1 MSARQTLCATKRLVV
16 KVGTTQI
23 TDNGALSRA
32 RMEALADAIRELRA
46 RKIEVV
52 LVSSGAISAGVGIM
66 NLQSK
71 KGLSIPY
78 RQAAAAI
85 GQTRLM
91 QLYSEAFARH
101 AIPVGQVLLT
111 RDVLRNRERYLNA
124 ANTLA
129 TLLKLG
135 ALPIINEND
144 TMVVDEIKVGDN
156 DRLAAM
162 VAELV
167 NADLLV
173 LLSDVDG
180 FYENWDD
187 KAKRRLVP
195 HIERV
200 DAEIEREAGAEGS
213 KHATGGMRTKL
224 DAAKM
229 CAKHGVQMVLA
240 SGEDP
245 RVLISNLEGKEI
257 GSFFEA
263 QEMARRGRKYWI
275 AHHLVPRGIAL
286 VDAGAA
292 LAIREHGKSLLP
304 GGITE
309 IRGDFAAGDGLDI
322 AGEDGIPF
330 ARGITNY
337 GREDLAQ
344 IAGHQSREIRAILGT
359 ISYDEVVHRDNMTML
374 EERSSP

>member
-1 MSARQTLCATKRLVV
+1 MNARQVLRAAKRLVV

-23 TDNGALSRA
+23 TENGLLSKA
-32 RMEALADAIRELRA
+32 RMEALADAIREIRA
-46 RKIEVV
+46 RRIEVV

-66 NLQSK
+66 GLQSK

-85 GQTRLM
+85 GQTQLM
-91 QLYSEAFARH
+91 QLYAEAFARH
-101 AIPVGQVLLT
+101 TIPVGQVLLT
-111 RDVLRNRERYLNA
+111 RDVLRHRERYLNA

-129 TLLKLG
+129 ALLKLG

-162 VAELV
+162 AAELV

-180 FYENWDD
+180 FYENWENT
-187 KAKRRLVP
+187 AKRRLVS
-195 HIERV
+195 HIQRV
-200 DAEIEREAGAEGS
+200 DENLEREAKAEGS

-245 RVLISNLEGKEI
+245 RILLSILAGEEV

-263 QEMARRGRKYWI
+263 QDAARGQRGRKYWI
-275 AHHLVPRGIAL
+275 AQHLVARGTAL
-286 VDAGAA
+286 VDEGAA

-322 AGEDGIPF
+322 AGQNGVPF

-337 GREDLAQ
+337 GREDLSQ
-344 IAGHQSREIRAILGT
+344 IAGHQSREIRAILGY
-359 ISYDEVVHRDNMTML
+359 IGYDEVVHRDNMVML
-374 EERSSP
+374 D

>member
-1 MSARQTLCATKRLVV
+1 MNARQSLRKTKRIVI

-23 TDNGALSRA
+23 CENGLLSETRIQ
-32 RMEALADAIRELRA
+32 ALARAIWEIRE
-46 RKIEVV
+46 RKIEAL
-52 LVSSGAISAGVGIM
+52 LVTSGAISAGVGIVG
-66 NLQSK
+66 LQAK

-85 GQTRLM
+85 GQAHLM
-91 QLYSEAFARH
+91 RVYSEAFAPY
-101 AIPVGQVLLT
+101 AIPCGQVLIT
-111 RDVLRNRERYLNA
+111 RDILQDRERYLNA

-129 TLLKLG
+129 ALLKIR

-180 FYENWDD
+180 FYENWED
-187 KAKRRLVP
+187 KQKRRLLP
-195 HIERV
+195 HIKGISEGLR
-200 DAEIEREAGAEGS
+200 AEAKAEGS

-229 CAKHGVQMVLA
+229 CGEHGVHMVLA
-240 SGEDP
+240 SGADP
-245 RVLISNLEGKEI
+245 RILLNIIAGEEV

-263 QEMARRGRKYWI
+263 ESPPQRGRKYWLL
-275 AHHLVPRGIAL
+275 HHLVADGL
-286 VDAGAA
+286 VIVDEGAKA
-292 LAIREHGKSLLP
+292 AIKEHGKSLLP
-304 GGITE
+304 GGIVE
-309 IRGDFAAGDGLDI
+309 VRGDFAAGGGLDI
-322 AGEDGIPF
+322 AGPDGIPF
-330 ARGITNY
+330 ARGVSNY
-337 GREDLAQ
+337 GREDLGR
-344 IAGHQSREIRAILGT
+344 IAGHKTKDIGALLGFLP
-359 ISYDEVVHRDNMTML
+359 YDEVIHRDNMSL
-374 EERSSP
+374 LP